1 MEKVF
6 GSLKITWP
14 KLIIFAVVTGVYT
27 GVMASLPI
35 TKDTSFAD
43 ISITFECWILFG
55 IIIIV
60 NSTKPLESALKC
72 FVFFLISQ
80 PLVYLV
86 EVPFN
91 PLGWEIFQY
100 YPPWFVWTLLTLPM
114 GFVGYFMRHDK
125 WYSLV
130 ILTPMLAFLG
140 YHYSM
145 FLRETYSFFPNH
157 LLTTIFCLATLIIYP
172 LFIFKNKK
180 LKIAGI
186 VISILIIIGG
196 SILALSMGKDVYN
209 TTLLVESGKLEVTFD
224 DTYNVYLEDESY
236 GKVFIVYEE
245 NIESYMVNAELIKTG
260 DTKLILEAPDGSR
273 KVFDLTIE
281 RNSYQISEAPAG

>member
-60 NSTKPLESALKC
+60 NSTK
-72 FVFFLISQ
+72 
-80 PLVYLV
+80 
-86 EVPFN
+86 
-91 PLGWEIFQY
+91 
-100 YPPWFVWTLLTLPM
+100 
-114 GFVGYFMRHDK
+114 
-125 WYSLV
+125 
-130 ILTPMLAFLG
+130 
-140 YHYSM
+140 
-145 FLRETYSFFPNH
+145 
-157 LLTTIFCLATLIIYP
+157 
-172 LFIFKNKK
+172 
-180 LKIAGI
+180 
-186 VISILIIIGG
+186 
-196 SILALSMGKDVYN
+196 
-209 TTLLVESGKLEVTFD
+209 
-224 DTYNVYLEDESY
+224 
-236 GKVFIVYEE
+236 
-245 NIESYMVNAELIKTG
+245 
-260 DTKLILEAPDGSR
+260 LILEAPDGSR